1 LLVNPIA
8 GIGGSVGLKGSDG
21 ADLQA
26 QARQRG
32 GVPQAPQRCADFLEH
47 LHAVLPQ
54 TKEVLWVTGPGS
66 LGELQLAQAGA
77 AFKKLD
83 YTIGEPTTA
92 ADLRTCAQ
100 MLVDDVDLLVFVG
113 GDGTARDILSAVGD
127 SLPVLG
133 VPAGVKMHSGVFAVS
148 SRTAALLLAQLVTG
162 GLVVPVL
169 RAVRDFDDQAGE
181 AEILLRTYGELR
193 VPEAGSYLQQTKI
206 GGKESEPLA
215 VQEIVA
221 HVCEEILPG
230 LPADCDLVL
239 GPGSTC
245 LAIKQAISMANP
257 ASEEL
262 TLRGVDVYSHDGQWL
277 IDVGADT
284 LQSLSVKH
292 LVISFTRG
300 QGFLFGRGN
309 QQISTPFLRQLCWP
323 QDVTIVG
330 TRTKLASLEQRPLL
344 LDTGDNV
351 LDQQLT
357 GLVEIVTGYQD
368 SLLYRLAD
376 ELE

>member
-1 LLVNPIA
+1 M
-8 GIGGSVGLKGSDG
+8 KGSDG

-26 QARQRG
+26 QAQQRG
-32 GVPQAPQRCADFLEH
+32 GVPQAPQRCADFLQH
-47 LHAVLPQ
+47 LHAALPETQ
-54 TKEVLWVTGPGS
+54 EVLWLTGPGP
-66 LGELQLAQAGA
+66 LGELPLAQAGA

-83 YTIGEPTTA
+83 YAVDGPTSA
-92 ADLRTCAQ
+92 ADLRTCAR
-100 MLVDDVDLLVFVG
+100 MLVGNVDLLVFVG
-113 GDGTARDILSAVGD
+113 GDGTARDILSVIGE

-148 SRTAALLLAQLVTG
+148 PRTAALLLAQLLTG
-162 GLVVPVL
+162 GLVAPVL
-169 RAVRDFDDQAGE
+169 RAVRDYDNQAEE

-193 VPEAGSYLQQTKI
+193 VPEAGGYLQQTKI

-221 HVCEEILPG
+221 HVQEEILPG
-230 LPADCDLVL
+230 LPEDCHLVL

-245 LAIKQAISMANP
+245 LAIKQVLYATSAEP
-257 ASEEL
+257 HEL
-262 TLRGVDVYSHDGQWL
+262 TLRGVDVYTRDGQWL

-284 LQSLSVKH
+284 LQSLKVKQ
-292 LVISFTRG
+292 LVVSFTRG

-309 QQISTPFLRQLCWP
+309 QQISASFLRQLSWP
-323 QDVTIVG
+323 RDVTVVG

-344 LDTGDNV
+344 LDTGDDA
-351 LDQQLT
+351 LDQQLA

-368 SLLYRLAD
+368 CLLYRLANQ
-376 ELE
+376 LE